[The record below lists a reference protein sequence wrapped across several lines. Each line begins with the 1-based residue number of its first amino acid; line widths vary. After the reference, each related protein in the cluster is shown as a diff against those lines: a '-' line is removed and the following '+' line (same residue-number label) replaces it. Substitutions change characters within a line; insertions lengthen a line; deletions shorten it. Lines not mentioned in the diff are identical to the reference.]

1 MPTRPA
7 RNRHTSSLAAPSTG
21 GALTSSPCRMGG
33 RAKSRW
39 SRLAKTFYVGHTDP
53 AAARRHPGDGGVD
66 RRTVRSRSVASAGYD
81 ERSRTLEV
89 EFTNGSVYQYSDVP
103 LGVYE

>member
-1 MPTRPA
+1 M
-7 RNRHTSSLAAPSTG
+7 
-21 GALTSSPCRMGG
+21 
-33 RAKSRW
+33 
-39 SRLAKTFYVGHTDP
+39 
-53 AAARRHPGDGGVD
+53 D

-103 LGVYE
+103 LGVYEQLLSAESIGRFVNQQIRNLYRYVRMPDQP